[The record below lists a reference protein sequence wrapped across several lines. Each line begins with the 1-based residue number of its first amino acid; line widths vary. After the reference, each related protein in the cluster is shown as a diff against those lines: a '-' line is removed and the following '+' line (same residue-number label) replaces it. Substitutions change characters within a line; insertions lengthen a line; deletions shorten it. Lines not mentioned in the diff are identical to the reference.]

1 MKPTRISALIVKE
14 AIATDINSFSQT
26 ECPCCGME
34 ILSADGYS
42 GFCHFCEYYV
52 NTKYMQNTPGPAQK
66 GDFTAALKKADLPA
80 ASKSLETM
88 IAANKPEIFY
98 LAGNFYAYFSDAIY
112 MDVNYASE
120 GFMEEN
126 SEHRTNSKFEFNS
139 MHLTSKSREYF
150 YKLLKITNAEK
161 EDKSIVFLRFMSYIK
176 LKKYAEAEWELN
188 SLRTLSKDA
197 VLVPYAST
205 VFSARTEKEPDAA
218 HIMPLL
224 QSKTIN
230 AYYYLAKMLIN
241 QKQFSYAEELLKKI
255 NKSTIMPNAIYESFV
270 LKGLRDASGL

>member
-1 MKPTRISALIVKE
+1 MKPKRISTIIVNE
-14 AIATDINSFSQT
+14 AIATDINSFSQI

-34 ILSADGYS
+34 ILSADGHS
-42 GFCHFCEYYV
+42 GFCQFCEYYT
-52 NTKYMQNTPGPAQK
+52 NTNYIQNVPDTVQK

-80 ASKSLETM
+80 ASRILEKM
-88 IAANKPEIFY
+88 VVANKPEIFY
-98 LAGNFYAYFSDAIY
+98 LAGNFYAYFSDSIY

-120 GFMEEN
+120 GFMEKN
-126 SEHRTNSKFEFNS
+126 SEHRTNSEFEFNS

-161 EDKSIVFLRFMSYIK
+161 EDQSIVFLRFMSYMK
-176 LKKYAEAEWELN
+176 LKKHAEAEWELN

-197 VLVPYAST
+197 MLVQYASA
-205 VFSARTEKEPDAA
+205 VFYARTEKEPDAS
-218 HIMPLL
+218 HIIPLL
-224 QSKTIN
+224 QNKTTN

-255 NKSTIMPNAIYESFV
+255 NKSTIMPSAIYESFV
-270 LKGLRDASGL
+270 LKGLREASGL